1 MFYLVK
7 LEAKPSINR
16 SLCQMWP
23 LGGANNSYNSP
34 IFIVH
39 KYVCKILI
47 NTVIATVYIVT
58 KVCLGYLLP
67 VMISETF

>member
-7 LEAKPSINR
+7 LEAKPSIDR
-16 SLCQMWP
+16 SLCHVWP
-23 LGGANNSYNSP
+23 LGGTTNSYSSP

-47 NTVIATVYIVT
+47 YTVIATVYTMT
-58 KVCLGYLLP
+58 KVCLGYLIP
-67 VMISETF
+67 VVFSEKL